1 MATREIKT
9 IIQLRRNTA
18 ENFDKI
24 KNSYIPRKGEVV
36 LVDTASDGIRAKI
49 GDGSSTF
56 AELSFSDENLRALA
70 TGTIVRGYYYNGRFY
85 ANEEHT
91 ITIVGYDYKI
101 YIDIPSSDIYEYDK
115 DGLQFVKIGGAPV
128 ASSTVAGIT
137 KLYNEPGN
145 NTDGTMTQGSITTEI
160 GKKFKVE
167 AGSDETLVFTK

>member
-1 MATREIKT
+1 MIKT
-9 IIQLRRNTA
+9 IKTRIQLRRETEA
-18 ENFDKI
+18 SIDQI
-24 KNSYIPRKGEVV
+24 KDTFIPLKGEVV

-56 AELSFSDENLRALA
+56 SELSFSDENLRALA

-101 YIDIPSSDIYEYDK
+101 YIDIPSSNVYEYDA

-137 KLYNEPGN
+137 KLYNELGN

-167 AGSDETLVFTK
+167 FGSDETLVFTK

>member
-1 MATREIKT
+1 MIKT
-9 IIQLRRNTA
+9 IKTRIQLRRETEASINQ
-18 ENFDKI
+18 I
-24 KNSYIPRKGEVV
+24 KDTFIPLKGEVV

-56 AELSFSDENLRALA
+56 SELSFSDENLRALA

-101 YIDIPSSDIYEYDK
+101 YIDIPSSSIYEYYE
-115 DGLQFVKIGGAPV
+115 DGSQFVKIGGAPV

-145 NTDGTMTQGSITTEI
+145 NIDGTMTQGSITTEI

-167 AGSDETLVFTK
+167 AGSDETLIFTK